1 VKKTYKKLDLAQR
14 YRIEALLDEGYSNTE
29 IADRMGVHK
38 STISRE
44 LKRNTPARGV
54 NGGIYSAERAQRKA
68 DKRERTKGRACRIT
82 DDQMDYIR
90 DKLIKERWSPELIS
104 QRGRMERGDFMSHEW
119 IYLYIWKT
127 KHSKHKQYEQDKD
140 LHTYLRHS
148 KRRSKRRNSRQN
160 RGCIPNRTGIENR
173 PKVVDKRKR
182 YGDYEVDFMMGKNH
196 KPGLIV
202 LTDRATLKTKLI
214 KTNTKKAKVVAKKII
229 RAIQSEKTLL
239 KTVTFDNDLGFA
251 EHQMIAKALDLETYF
266 TRPYTSQD
274 KGTVEN
280 RIGVMRRFFPK
291 GKDMTSVH
299 HSTIKAVERKL
310 NRRPVRKFN
319 YLTPEEK
326 YASLV
331 ALDT

>member
-1 VKKTYKKLDLAQR
+1 M
-14 YRIEALLDEGYSNTE
+14 EALLCEGYSNTE
-29 IADRMGVHK
+29 ISDLIGVHK
-38 STISRE
+38 STIGRE
-44 LKRNTPARGV
+44 LKRNAPARGV
-54 NGGIYSAERAQRKA
+54 NAGIYSAERAQRKA
-68 DKRERTKGRACRIT
+68 DERERTKRRACRIT

-90 DKLIKERWSPELIS
+90 AKLIKERWSPELIS
-104 QRGRMERGDFMSHEW
+104 QRGRMEKGDFMSHEW

-148 KRRSKRRNSRQN
+148 KRRQKRRNSKQN
-160 RGCIPNRTGIENR
+160 RGCIPNRTGIESR
-173 PKVVDKRKR
+173 PEVVDKRKR

-202 LTDRATLKTKLI
+202 LTDRATLRTKLI
-214 KTNTKKAKVVAKKII
+214 KINTKKAKVIAKKII
-229 RAIQSEKTLL
+229 RAIQSEKALL
-239 KTVTFDNDLGFA
+239 KTATFDNDLGFA
-251 EHQMIAKALDLETYF
+251 AHQMIAKALDLKTYF

-280 RIGVMRRFFPK
+280 RIGVIRRFFPK
-291 GKDMTSVH
+291 GTDMTPIH